1 MSARSQ
7 VPLYPRSKDE
17 IVVGPPFLTKY
28 ERAKIIGLRAL
39 QIESG
44 AMPLVDP
51 GALGIRRDPL
61 DIARYE
67 LDHGLLPLS
76 IVRHTP
82 SGLVQV
88 IPIRLLA
95 NYKS

>member
-1 MSARSQ
+1 MSAKQ
-7 VPLYPRSKDE
+7 VNRYPRTKDE
-17 IVVGPPFLTKY
+17 IVIGPPYLTKY

-39 QIESG
+39 QLDSG
-44 AMPLVDP
+44 AMPLVDVSRLP
-51 GALGIRRDPL
+51 DKDPVH
-61 DIARYE
+61 IARYE

-88 IPIRLLA
+88 IPVRLLL
-95 NYKS
+95 